1 MKRLSEIQVLVVDID
16 GTITDEKGFLDV
28 RAVEK
33 IRELERT
40 GVMVSLASGNALPV
54 TKALSTYIGATG
66 PVIAESGCVVEILG
80 NIRIYGDPRHPREA
94 LTRLK
99 ALYGNRI
106 RESWSNPYR
115 HVDIAIKPTLPKD
128 YVEKIVDE
136 YEDLMVI
143 DSKFAYHIHP
153 KDIDKGFALLVVSE
167 LLNLPTGYIAA
178 IGDSELDIPLLEK
191 AGYGVAVDN
200 SPRELKEIADYVT
213 EGRYADGFIEFAEVL
228 IKEKKKGLKK

>member
-1 MKRLSEIQVLVVDID
+1 MKELSEIQVLVVDID

-28 RAVEK
+28 RAVDK

-80 NIRIYGDPRHPREA
+80 NIRVYGDPEHPREA
-94 LTRLK
+94 LSKLK
-99 ALYGNRI
+99 RLYGSRI

-167 LLNLPTGYIAA
+167 LLNLPTEYIAA

-200 SPRELKEIADYVT
+200 SPKELKEIADYVT
-213 EGRYADGFIEFAEVL
+213 KGRYADGFIEFAELL
-228 IKEKKKGLKK
+228 IKEKKGLKR

>member
-1 MKRLSEIQVLVVDID
+1 MKKLSEIQVLVVDID

-28 RAVEK
+28 RAVDK
-33 IRELERT
+33 IRMLERT

-80 NIRIYGDPRHPREA
+80 NIRVYGDSRHPREA

-99 ALYGNRI
+99 TLYGDRI

-115 HVDIAIKPTLPKD
+115 HVDIAIKPTIPKD
-128 YVEKIVDE
+128 YVEKVVNE

-167 LLNLPTGYIAA
+167 LLNLPTDYIAA

-200 SPRELKEIADYVT
+200 SPRELKAIADYIT
-213 EGRYADGFIEFAEVL
+213 KGRYADGFIEFAELL
-228 IKEKKKGLKK
+228 IKEKKKELKK